1 MVGGLLS
8 GVRIVEVAMFAPDA
22 VGMHLADLGAEV
34 IKVEQ
39 PGIGD
44 PARLLGKPYRGE
56 SPATR
61 RWNRGKHSII
71 LDLTTLQGTGVFR
84 DLVAVSDAVVEGM
97 RAGALNRRG
106 VGYENLLTVNP
117 RLVFASVSGWG
128 SDSPY
133 EHLGSHG
140 LAFDA
145 FAGLA
150 PPRLVDGRP
159 ARPLGH
165 VWTGLEAGPLYAALA
180 IVAAILHARSTGTPS
195 SVEVSEADAAA
206 VWNGWRISYEA
217 AVARYGAA
225 PADPD
230 QRELVDALEVAAE
243 GAGRSGDHDLTAT
256 DVRYQYYEAS
266 DGHILLMA
274 TEQKFWRNLCHGIGR
289 PDLLARWPGSGY
301 AHHDYGNVE
310 LRDELTAVFALRSR
324 AEWIDFFIEHNI
336 AGAPVYQPGETHADP
351 HFSTR
356 DLWLDPADDGIGLHG
371 SPVRVDDRLPRPARP
386 APAAGADGLRILREV
401 LGYDQA
407 RIDALTPPAATS

>member
-1 MVGGLLS
+1 
-8 GVRIVEVAMFAPDA
+8 MFAPDA

-61 RWNRGKHSII
+61 RWNRGKHSIT
-71 LDLTTLQGTGVFR
+71 LDLSHPDGVDVFR

-97 RAGALNRRG
+97 RAGALARRG
-106 VGYENLLTVNP
+106 VGYHDLLAVNP

-128 SDSPY
+128 SDGPY
-133 EHLGSHG
+133 AHLGSHG

-180 IVAAILHARSTGTPS
+180 IVAAILRARSTDMPS
-195 SVEVSEADAAA
+195 SIEVSEADAAA
-206 VWNGWRISYEA
+206 VWNGWRIAYDA
-217 AVARYGAA
+217 AVARYGEA
-225 PADPD
+225 PDDPD
-230 QRELVDALEVAAE
+230 QRELVNALEVAAE
-243 GAGRSGDHDLTAT
+243 GAGRPGDHDLTAT
-256 DVRYQYYEAS
+256 DVRYQYYKAS

-274 TEQKFWRNLCHGIGR
+274 TEQKFWAQ
-289 PDLLARWPGSGY
+289 PVPG
-301 AHHDYGNVE
+301 H
-310 LRDELTAVFALRSR
+310 
-324 AEWIDFFIEHNI
+324 
-336 AGAPVYQPGETHADP
+336 
-351 HFSTR
+351 
-356 DLWLDPADDGIGLHG
+356 
-371 SPVRVDDRLPRPARP
+371 RPARP
-386 APAAGADGLRILREV
+386 AGPLAGLGVRGPRLRQRRATRRALRNLRSPLPGRMDRAVHRAQHRGRTRVSARRDPRRRTFRRPGPVARPGRRRHRPPRVTRAGGRRPRAPGPARPAAGADGPRILRHV
-401 LGYDQA
+401 LGYDQE
-407 RIDALTPPAATS
+407 RIDALTGSGEVS